1 MSWAGPPTN
10 VSRTSPPTV
19 ARASISVFARCS
31 DSRIRKSSIYY
42 SFCSYVLKPV
52 CNWTWSYDY
61 YAQPPP
67 QHPMYGLQQ
76 GPPGQ
81 SRQQMQPASHPGQH
95 MQRPPNQQMQY
106 YFWKVCLVLID
117 LEHFTLTWLF
127 CKSLKRCKSRT
138 AAVHAANAAPADV
151 FLRVRPAWPAWPGP
165 TWLSTATGPGP
176 LVNAWTSCT
185 RARSICYGR
194 DILVRVWLYDYDF
207 FFRNNAGQWVPDE
220 TQFY

>member
-106 YFWKVCLVLID
+106 HFWKVCLVLNRFGAFYFD
-117 LEHFTLTWLF
+117 LTFVEIFEALQIAHSSSTCSKCSTRR
-127 CKSLKRCKSRT
+127 CIPQGQASPASL
-138 AAVHAANAAPADV
+138 A
-151 FLRVRPAWPAWPGP
+151 RPYVALNSHRPR
-165 TWLSTATGPGP
+165 ATGKR
-176 LVNAWTSCT
+176 LNIMHAC
-185 RARSICYGR
+185 A
-194 DILVRVWLYDYDF
+194 
-207 FFRNNAGQWVPDE
+207 
-220 TQFY
+220 